1 MEGVET
7 MDAKVGVIGV
17 GTMGSMVMWQLARNG
32 ITSVIGFE
40 QFNIGHDRSAAGGE
54 SRAFRTAY
62 LEGSEYIPLLID
74 SYQQWRELEQDTNTD
89 LLTLTGGLTIGKP
102 EEAAMKNMIQCVH
115 DFELDHEILDWK
127 QAKTYYPQHM
137 LTPDE
142 IIILDRKS
150 GFLRP
155 ELAVLTAARRAEE
168 LGAAILRNTSVQSIE
183 PHSAG
188 VRVYAGDRIYEFE
201 KVVVTA
207 GPWLNQLLPI
217 YNDNFE
223 VNRLLLSWFTSKKIK
238 SFYPNQFPIFV
249 HLTDDIN
256 LFGVPTVDGNTVKV
270 AKVSSNGEGAVADPD
285 AMDRNVQS
293 EDVEQI
299 IQGVKNY
306 LPGLIPEP
314 VRVTAYMDGYT
325 TDHHSIAGFA
335 PKQDNLLVF
344 GGFSG
349 HGFKL
354 APVMG
359 KIALELL
366 TSGKSNYAVQHLD
379 PNRFL
384 K

>member
-1 MEGVET
+1 
-7 MDAKVGVIGV
+7 MDAKVGVVGV
-17 GTMGSMVMWQLARNG
+17 GTMGSMVMWQLARAG

-40 QFNIGHDRSAAGGE
+40 QFNIGHDRSAVGGE

-74 SYQQWRELEQDTNTD
+74 SYQQWRELEQDTNVD
-89 LLTLTGGLTIGKP
+89 LLTLTGGLTIGKS
-102 EEAAMKNMIQCVH
+102 EEITMKNMIQCVH
-115 DFELDHEILDWK
+115 DFDLDHEILDWK

-137 LTPDE
+137 LTSDE

-168 LGAAILRNTSVQSIE
+168 LGAAILRNTPVESIE

-188 VRVYAGDRIYEFE
+188 VRVHAGERIYEFE

-207 GPWLNQLLPI
+207 GPWLNRLLPI
-217 YNDNFE
+217 YNDYFE
-223 VNRLLLSWFTSKKIK
+223 VNRLLLSWFTSKNIK
-238 SFYPNQFPIFV
+238 SFYPDQFPVFV
-249 HLTDDIN
+249 HLTDGID
-256 LFGVPTVDGNTVKV
+256 LFGVPTVDGNTVKI
-270 AKVSSNGEGAVADPD
+270 AKVSSGGEGPVANPD
-285 AMDRNVQS
+285 AMNRNVQS
-293 EDVEQI
+293 EDLEQI
-299 IQGVKNY
+299 IQGVKKY
-306 LPGLIPEP
+306 LPELIPEP
-314 VRVTAYMDGYT
+314 IRVTAYMDGYT
-325 TDHHSIAGFA
+325 KDHHSLAGYV

-366 TSGKSNYAVQHLD
+366 KTGSSSYAVQHLD

-384 K
+384 E